1 MFLNLILLKIDL
13 IPIVITIHNDRNG
26 VPGPNQNN
34 QQALPK
40 ANIALEKSLPQVI
53 APNKYGSQT
62 SIETTKKTMK
72 KIKNVLQSFIFLQIQ
87 ING

>member
-1 MFLNLILLKIDL
+1 M
-13 IPIVITIHNDRNG
+13 HNDRNG

-53 APNKYGSQT
+53 TPNKYGSQT

-72 KIKNVLQSFIFLQIQ
+72 KIKNVLQSFMFLQIQ
-87 ING
+87 IKG

>member
-1 MFLNLILLKIDL
+1 MYFSLLNSPLT
-13 IPIVITIHNDRNG
+13 PIVITIHNGKNG

-53 APNKYGSQT
+53 TPNKYGSQT

-72 KIKNVLQSFIFLQIQ
+72 KIKNVLQSFMFLQIQ
-87 ING
+87 IKG